1 MKNNFFTTI
10 LLGTLLFLCLGAAAV
25 YKSVVS
31 ISSTST
37 DNAIVRWDSSSGTR
51 VQNST
56 AATIDDSGNLTINSI
71 TFSSG
76 GATLSTWSISSNI
89 LSTSLYNDIYNP
101 STLVVTNL
109 IAYSLTA
116 YSLVVSNSL
125 TVDTFFSDIIISSN
139 IFVPIIAYG
148 IDWFEATNVP
158 SMAAVYNEMEASR
171 LRVDGTLSVSNLTSG
186 YDVIVNK
193 QNGTA
198 VFVLSTNTFR
208 YLDELMSASATTG
221 DNGTAGI
228 TNNGGVV
235 GITNGEIKHP
245 GLKFC
250 RTTAA
255 NNVSGWGWDGSP
267 IAITNTDTFY
277 YIETYIKTPAIL
289 SGANAG
295 PDSYAIRFGF
305 TATPTSTNVPSDGS
319 YLVYSTNLLGSANWG
334 FLTTSNTLSATIINT
349 GVSVTTSTYYKLG
362 VYVTPTITYGYINGT
377 PVATNTTFIPLYRSL
392 SAVASMHRYSGSTTT
407 DMYVDYMFLKGVVTR

>member
-1 MKNNFFTTI
+1 MKNNFFTAI
-10 LLGTLLFLCLGAAAV
+10 LLGTLLFLCLGAATV

-31 ISSTST
+31 VSSTST
-37 DNAIVRWDSSSGTR
+37 DNAIVRWDSTSGIR
-51 VQNST
+51 IQNST
-56 AATIDDSGNLTINSI
+56 ATLDDSGNINAVSI
-71 TFSSG
+71 TVSSF
-76 GATLSTWSISSNI
+76 
-89 LSTSLYNDIYNP
+89 
-101 STLVVTNL
+101 
-109 IAYSLTA
+109 IA
-116 YSLVVSNSL
+116 
-125 TVDTFFSDIIISSN
+125 DTFSTDVIISSN
-139 IFVPIIAYG
+139 IFLTQIIPYG
-148 IDWFEATNVP
+148 VDWLNATNVP
-158 SMAAVYNEMEASR
+158 SMGAVYSEFEASR
-171 LRVDGTLSVSNLTSG
+171 LRVDGNLSVSNLTSG

-193 QNGTA
+193 SDGTA

-208 YLDELMSASATTG
+208 YFDELMSSSATTG

-267 IAITNTDTFY
+267 IVVTNTDTFY
-277 YIETYIKTPAIL
+277 YIETYVKTPAIL

-305 TATPTSTNVPSDGS
+305 TSSPTSTNSPSDGS
-319 YLVYSTNLLGSANWG
+319 YLVYSTNLLGSASWG

-349 GVSVTTSTYYKLG
+349 GVSVTASTYYKLG
-362 VYVTPTITYGYINGT
+362 VYMTPTITYGYINGT
-377 PVATNTTFIPLYRSL
+377 VVATNTTFIPLYRSVA
-392 SAVASMHRYSGSTTT
+392 AVASMHRYSGTTTT
-407 DMYVDYMFLKGVVTR
+407 DMYVDYMFLKGSVTR